1 MLTFLWCY
9 GQDGIINMRTSIA
22 EYLSYVSSQVI
33 WVPWVS
39 LLPCFE
45 VYLKLFPNACL

>member
-22 EYLSYVSSQVI
+22 EYLGYVSVHLESSNMGSMGVC
-33 WVPWVS
+33 VA
-39 LLPCFE
+39 LL
-45 VYLKLFPNACL
+45 